1 MSERDPRTIPTA
13 VGAAL
18 STLILATGVSL
29 VALPGLLGADGGVAG
44 DIVGAVAGLVG
55 LTVGVGVGSLVGWW
69 VVSGFDG
76 WPDSTK
82 RVVSGYAAFGLTF
95 AALYVLTLV
104 APENIR
110 TFVTVEML
118 IGAGLVVGAVAHGVE
133 FVRATP

>member
-18 STLILATGVSL
+18 STFILATGVSL
-29 VALPGLLGADGGVAG
+29 VALPGLLGTDGGVAG

-55 LTVGVGVGSLVGWW
+55 LTVGVGVGALVGWW

-76 WPDSTK
+76 WPDATK
-82 RVVSGYAAFGLTF
+82 RVVSGYAAFGLTVGS
-95 AALYVLTLV
+95 LYVLTLV
-104 APENIR
+104 SPENIQR
-110 TFVTVEML
+110 LVTVEML
-118 IGAGLVVGAVAHGVE
+118 IGAGLVVGAVAHGIE